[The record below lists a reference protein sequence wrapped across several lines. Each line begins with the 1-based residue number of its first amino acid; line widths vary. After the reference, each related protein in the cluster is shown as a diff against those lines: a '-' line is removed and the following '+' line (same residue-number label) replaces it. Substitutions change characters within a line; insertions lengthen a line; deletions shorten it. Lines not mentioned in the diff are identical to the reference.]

1 MDNISFTAVVFIVIV
16 CIIIVAAIIYGVI
29 CKCNFTGGYDI
40 DDYVKLNNK
49 KHIAMLYNIPNIFK
63 IIALDS
69 EITILNCAINTRRKI
84 SSTDISPISDKSELD
99 DKLKQ
104 VENYKKE
111 ILPEAEPEQILPEPE
126 QILEQNIIKQEYINS
141 PNIVIKDSKLTYIKE
156 LYIESFRLYVTI
168 ILDDGSEQIG
178 ICEINTYNGLY
189 LQQLFPGISN
199 IGLGTRLLYETLIR
213 IPRKL
218 LKKSTY
224 INLTAS
230 TKSHKYFSKLGFKYE
245 TLPEDS
251 KGQFDIK
258 MTSNVWSLLNILKI
272 KFNPK

>member
-1 MDNISFTAVVFIVIV
+1 MDNISFVAVVFIIIV
-16 CIIIVAAIIYGVI
+16 FTIIIISIIYAIIYKYSV
-29 CKCNFTGGYDI
+29 KGGYDI

-104 VENYKKE
+104 VENYKIKL
-111 ILPEAEPEQILPEPE
+111 LPEAEPE

-141 PNIVIKDSKLTYIKE
+141 SNIEIKDSKLTYKKE
-156 LYIESFRLYVTI
+156 LNIEYFRLYVII
-168 ILDDGSEQIG
+168 ILNDGSEQTG

-218 LKKSTY
+218 LKESTY
-224 INLTAS
+224 INLNTN
-230 TKSHKYFSKLGFKYE
+230 TESHEYFDKLGFKYV
-245 TLPEDS
+245 TLPGDS
-251 KGQFDIK
+251 KGLFDIK
-258 MTSNVWSLLNILKI
+258 MASNAWKLLNMLKK